1 MADKI
6 DFSLTSYIL
15 GIVSIVLAFF
25 QPLAGLTFGIIGF
38 IQSKK
43 QKTPLAKK
51 SKKLNTIGIILSAVF
66 LAISIFIVVYSMLT
80 GTNLLQTLPTA

>member
-38 IQSKK
+38 VQSKK
-43 QKTPLAKK
+43 QKTPLAKT
-51 SKKLNTIGIILSAVF
+51 SKKLNKIGIILSSIL
-66 LAISIFIVVYSMLT
+66 LAISITVIIYSMIT
-80 GTNLLQTLPTA
+80 GTNILQNLPTA